1 MKKFF
6 YFIFISAVILS
17 CGESGASEKQLDVIT
32 NTEKIYSF
40 DDLKNMGFKKNRE
53 YDVEELTGASEAY
66 FGFWG
71 IKKAS
76 QKITK

>member
-1 MKKFF
+1 MKKIF

-40 DDLKNMGFKKNRE
+40 DDLKSMGFKKNRE
-53 YDVEELTGASEAY
+53 YDVEAVSYTHLTLP
-66 FGFWG
+66 
-71 IKKAS
+71 
-76 QKITK
+76 TKRIV

>member
-1 MKKFF
+1 MKKIF

-40 DDLKNMGFKKNRE
+40 DDLKSMGFKKNRE
-53 YDVEELTGASEAY
+53 
-66 FGFWG
+66 
-71 IKKAS
+71 
-76 QKITK
+76 